1 MVKIYSAFA
10 RTSLEQS
17 AKFWLFDS
25 KKKRKFSTHTICD
38 LLRNW
43 IYMKINWDIKATQA
57 KYYAMDKPIEKLKL
71 RIDWKVK
78 KYTK

>member
-1 MVKIYSAFA
+1 
-10 RTSLEQS
+10 
-17 AKFWLFDS
+17 
-25 KKKRKFSTHTICD
+25 
-38 LLRNW
+38 
-43 IYMKINWDIKATQA
+43 MKINWDIKATQA